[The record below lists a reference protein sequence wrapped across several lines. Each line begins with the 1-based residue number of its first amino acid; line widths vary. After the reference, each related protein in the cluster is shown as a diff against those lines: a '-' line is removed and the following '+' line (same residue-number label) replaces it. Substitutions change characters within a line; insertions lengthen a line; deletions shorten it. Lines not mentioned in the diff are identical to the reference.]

1 MSMNQ
6 VECGSELIFITICQ
20 YIPNIVG
27 VTCSYLTY
35 LKLPLVATV
44 IHPKVLNT
52 ECTYVSSDRVQDS

>member
-27 VTCSYLTY
+27 ITSSYLTY
-35 LKLPLVATV
+35 LKLPLVATLL
-44 IHPKVLNT
+44 ITLIKIF
-52 ECTYVSSDRVQDS
+52 SSLT